1 MSFLP
6 FFCACRTALAIG
18 ALLVAQTGAF
28 AARPARAADA
38 PAVIRIE
45 TSDYD
50 LSAEPSYG
58 VAAGIFA
65 RHGISLE
72 IQSAIEGG
80 ANMVRDVA
88 AGKADVGFSN
98 LISIAG
104 AIQAGAPII
113 LIAPAG
119 LYDRKSPPNAIVVA
133 PNSAIKTA
141 KDLNGKNISSP
152 SGPGSAGA
160 LAPAAWIDQH
170 GGDSK
175 TVHFVTGIKPADLP
189 AALASGAVAAGEVG
203 DPQLT
208 MLLQLGAVRTFA
220 APFDAEGDHYLLA
233 GFVASRAWV
242 SANPDVAH
250 RFVAA
255 MTETAHW
262 ANTHRAETG
271 TILAAHLKLTPPV
284 MAAMSRTLYA
294 ETLTPE
300 TIAPPLATAVKYGV
314 IKPMTADELLAA
326 SAF

>member
-1 MSFLP
+1 MDAFLR
-6 FFCACRTALAIG
+6 ASRLAYVICG
-18 ALLVAQTGAF
+18 LLVVQSGPF
-28 AARPARAADA
+28 IARPAGAADA

-50 LSAEPSYG
+50 LSAEPAYG

-65 RHGISLE
+65 RHGITLDF
-72 IQSAIEGG
+72 QPAVEGG
-80 ANMVRDVA
+80 ANMIRDVG

-104 AIQAGAPII
+104 AIQAGTPIV

-119 LYDRKSPPNAIVVA
+119 LYDRKAPPNAIVVA
-133 PNSAIKTA
+133 PNSAIHSA

-175 TVHFVTGIKPADLP
+175 TVHFVTGIKPVDLS

-208 MLLQLGAVRTFA
+208 MLLQLGTVRMFA
-220 APFDAEGDHYLLA
+220 SPFDAEGDHYLLA

-271 TILAAHLKLTPPV
+271 IILAKHLKLTPPV

-294 ETLTPE
+294 ETLTAE
-300 TIAPPLATAVKYGV
+300 TIAPPLAIAVKYGV
-314 IKPMTADELLAA
+314 IKPMTATELLQA

>member
-1 MSFLP
+1 VSFSSFLR
-6 FFCACRTALAIG
+6 ACGTAFAIG
-18 ALLVAQTGAF
+18 SLFVAQSGAF
-28 AARPARAADA
+28 AARPAAAADA

-50 LSAEPSYG
+50 LSSEPFYG

-65 RHGISLE
+65 RHRITLDV
-72 IQSAIEGG
+72 QSAVEGG
-80 ANMVRDVA
+80 ANMIRDVA

-104 AIQAGAPII
+104 AIQAGVPVI

-119 LYDRKSPPNAIVVA
+119 LYDRKAPPNAIVVG
-133 PNSAIKTA
+133 PNSAIQTA
-141 KDLNGKNISSP
+141 KDLNGKDISSP

-208 MLLQLGAVRTFA
+208 ILLQRGAVRMFA

-242 SANPDVAH
+242 AANPDVAH
-250 RFVAA
+250 RFAAA

-262 ANTHRAETG
+262 ANAHRAETG
-271 TILAAHLKLTPPV
+271 VILAMHLMLTAPV

-300 TIAPPLATAVKYGV
+300 TIAPPLAIAVKYGI
-314 IKPMTADELLAA
+314 IKPMTATELLRV

>member
-1 MSFLP
+1 MQ
-6 FFCACRTALAIG
+6 
-18 ALLVAQTGAF
+18 ALLRAALVAVLICGVLAVQAGTF
-28 AARPARAADA
+28 SARPAAAAGA
-38 PAVIRIE
+38 PDVIRVE

-65 RHGISLE
+65 RHGITLE

-88 AGKADVGFSN
+88 AGNADVGFSN

-119 LYDRKSPPNAIVVA
+119 LYDRKSPPNAIVVG

-141 KDLNGKNISSP
+141 QDLNGKNISSP

-175 TVHFVTGIKPADLP
+175 TVHFVTGIKPMDLP

-208 MLLQLGAVRTFA
+208 MLLQLGTVRMFA
-220 APFDAEGDHYLLA
+220 SPFDAEGDHYLLA
-233 GFVASRAWV
+233 GFVASKAWV
-242 SANPDVAH
+242 SAHPDVAH

-271 TILAAHLKLTPPV
+271 AILAAHLKLTPPV
-284 MAAMSRTLYA
+284 MAAMSRTFYA

-300 TIAPPLATAVKYGV
+300 TIAPPLAAAVKYGI
-314 IKPMTADELLAA
+314 IKPMTASELLAA